1 MVAYKIPPNII
12 VKEVDMRRVA
22 IVGGGHTDF
31 VFNSP
36 KTGIELFAEAAME
49 AIYESNLKPKN
60 IQAIYCGNGLGD
72 FSEGQIMIQS
82 YIANDIGCLNVPATR
97 FEGACASATLAI
109 RDAAMWVASGKYD
122 IVLVGGT
129 EKATAM
135 GTPLAT
141 RTFAMAHDSRYE
153 SPTGLTFPG
162 YFAMLAHLYSS
173 KHNIPLAKLKEQ
185 MAMVSVQSHEYGAK
199 NPHAQFRKEITV
211 EKVLSGFMVASPL
224 QLLDCCPFSDGA
236 AALVL
241 ASEDVAKKL
250 TDKPVYIVGT
260 GQASSGRMSSQYK
273 YLPRIRARELSVKQA
288 YDMAGVGPEDIDVCE
303 LHDCFSI
310 ASIIAAECLGFADY
324 GTAGYLWEKGETR
337 IGGKIPINISG
348 GLKSKGHPIG
358 ATGASQTYDIVK
370 QLRGELVDQGRQV
383 EGAKV
388 GLVDTLGG
396 DGVICNLIL
405 KVD

>member
-1 MVAYKIPPNII
+1 
-12 VKEVDMRRVA
+12 MRRVA
-22 IVGGGHTDF
+22 IVGVGHTDF
-31 VFNSP
+31 MFDSP
-36 KTGIELFAEAAME
+36 KTEVEMFAEAAMD
-49 AIYESNLKPKN
+49 AINESNLKPKD
-60 IQAIYCGNGLGD
+60 IQAINCGNGLGD
-72 FSEGQIMIQS
+72 FSEGQIMVHS
-82 YIANDIGCLNVPATR
+82 YIADDIGCFNVPATR
-97 FEGACASATLAI
+97 FEGACASATIGI
-109 RDAAMWVASGKYD
+109 RDAAMWVASGQYD
-122 IVLVGGT
+122 IVLAGGT

-135 GTPLAT
+135 GTALAT
-141 RTFAMAHDSRYE
+141 RTFAMGHDSRYE

-173 KHNIPLAKLKEQ
+173 KYNIPLAKLKEQ
-185 MAMVSVQSHEYGAK
+185 MAMVSVQSHEYGIK
-199 NPHAQFRKEITV
+199 NPHAQFKKEITI

-250 TDKPVYIVGT
+250 TNKPIYIVGT
-260 GQASSGRMSSQYK
+260 GQASSGKMSSQYK

-288 YDMAGVGPEDIDVCE
+288 YDMAGLGPEDIDICE

-310 ASIIAAECLGFADY
+310 ASIIAIESLGLADF
-324 GTAGYLWEKGETR
+324 GHGGELWEKGEAK

-358 ATGASQTYDIVK
+358 ATGASQTYEIVK

-383 EGAKV
+383 EGARV

-396 DGVICNLIL
+396 DGIICNLIL
-405 KVD
+405 KAD